1 MLEDAVASLSSSG
14 PMTLT
19 LRKTMLVS
27 NSSDCRTGIRILSN
41 SDLIVVLGFPS
52 SNMPKNTFLSNKAY
66 GLHITAPFSSCLKS
80 MWEFP
85 NIGDPDIVP

>member
-14 PMTLT
+14 PMTPT

-52 SNMPKNTFLSNKAY
+52 SNMPKNIFLSNKAY
-66 GLHITAPFSSCLKS
+66 GLHITAPLKS